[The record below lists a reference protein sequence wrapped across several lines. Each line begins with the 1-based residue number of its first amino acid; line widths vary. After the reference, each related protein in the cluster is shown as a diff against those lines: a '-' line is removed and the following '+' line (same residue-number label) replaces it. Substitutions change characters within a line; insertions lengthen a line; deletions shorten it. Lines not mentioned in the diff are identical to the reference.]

1 MSTFR
6 SNLKIDGQWF
16 CAFFF
21 EDGTKMK
28 VPAENK
34 PPLNLNQTVNTEKQ
48 QKVCVL
54 LGSYYKY
61 WPYKCFDPY
70 FLDQPVRIFVN
81 GGRVV

>member
-1 MSTFR
+1 MI
-6 SNLKIDGQWF
+6 LCI
-16 CAFFF
+16 FF

-48 QKVCVL
+48 QNVCVL

-70 FLDQPVRIFVN
+70 FLDQPVLTYNRKSSTHSSKKTE
-81 GGRVV
+81 